1 METVYLLLG
10 IIMLV
15 FGILQI
21 ILFFKLWGMTN
32 DVVEIKKSV
41 VKPKTNADA
50 KWELRKCIIA
60 GNKDQAEEIIIHM
73 FVDSVKN
80 IETTSGDSGY
90 LGDLV
95 KSTKSMY
102 EKIGKEVPAII
113 AEAKSVKDISRLM

>member
-1 METVYLLLG
+1 METIYLLSG
-10 IIMLV
+10 AAILV
-15 FGILQI
+15 FAILQVV
-21 ILFFKLWGMTN
+21 LLFKLWGLTN
-32 DVVEIKKSV
+32 DVIEIKKSI

-60 GNKDQAEEIIIHM
+60 GNKDRAEEIIIHM

-80 IETTSGDSGY
+80 IEATSGDSGY

-102 EKIGKEVPAII
+102 EKIGKEAPAVI